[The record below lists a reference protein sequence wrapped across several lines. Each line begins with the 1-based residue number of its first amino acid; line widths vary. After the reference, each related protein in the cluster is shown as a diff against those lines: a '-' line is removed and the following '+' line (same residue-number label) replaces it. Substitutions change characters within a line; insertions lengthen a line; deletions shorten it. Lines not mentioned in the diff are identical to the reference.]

1 MPIYEYKC
9 NNCQKK
15 FEKLVG
21 VVAGSKTI
29 SCPNCQSED
38 VTQLISRFRS
48 KRSQADIMES
58 MEENFRGVN
67 MDDPK
72 SVTKAM
78 KEMGSALKDEEDFGG
93 NYDLMMDRAE
103 QEVYKGAENNK

>member
-9 NNCQKK
+9 KKCNIK

-21 VVAGSKTI
+21 MVAQETELKCPKCGS
-29 SCPNCQSED
+29 NE

-48 KRSQADIMES
+48 SRSREDIMES
-58 MEENFRGVN
+58 LEDNFRGVN

-93 NYDLMMDRAE
+93 NYDVMMDRAE
-103 QEVYKGAENNK
+103 QEVYKGAEKNK